1 MMSGGGFISMPAPP
15 IGHQHRSPPPETPL
29 AGPRRADPVEA
40 KAAEI
45 LPQQAPGGDDLFLLI
60 IGERRGPD
68 RAFARAALLVGIV
81 DVQRLFG
88 AHRLEIGRA
97 SCRERVCQYV

>member
-1 MMSGGGFISMPAPP
+1 MSVGGIISILAPP
-15 IGHQHRSPPPETPL
+15 IGHQHRAPPPETRL
-29 AGPRRADPVEA
+29 ADPRRADPVDA

-68 RAFARAALLVGIV
+68 RAFARAALGTAERRVGKEWV
-81 DVQRLFG
+81 SK
-88 AHRLEIGRA
+88 GR
-97 SCRERVCQYV
+97 SGWGPSQ